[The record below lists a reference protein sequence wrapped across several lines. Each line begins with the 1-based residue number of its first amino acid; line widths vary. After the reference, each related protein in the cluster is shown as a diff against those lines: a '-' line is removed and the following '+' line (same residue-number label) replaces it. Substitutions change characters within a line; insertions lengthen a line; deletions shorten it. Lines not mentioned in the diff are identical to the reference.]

1 MAEGERMRWTLS
13 RWRECVRFLS
23 SRHQDAVVPTV
34 ERGWRESGLVCL
46 CTHPPTGRSRWSWS
60 LLPCLPPVK
69 WQKSVT
75 GETIQATHFISLIRS
90 VHERVAHQYRLNVWL
105 KFYKAHRK
113 KNQYRHKIDWPIFSF
128 TTAEQQSHK
137 QTPQFDWY
145 TGTCLFGGG
154 EIWATSL
161 SATLYSVKTEAVV
174 VVPSYPQNLYN
185 LS

>member
-105 KFYKAHRK
+105 KFYKVHRK
-113 KNQYRHKIDWPIFSF
+113 KNSIDIKLTDLSSALQLQNSKATNRHPSLTDIQEHVCLGEGRFERHPSQRHYI
-128 TTAEQQSHK
+128 QSRQK
-137 QTPQFDWY
+137 LW
-145 TGTCLFGGG
+145 
-154 EIWATSL
+154 
-161 SATLYSVKTEAVV
+161 
-174 VVPSYPQNLYN
+174 
-185 LS
+185 